1 MKKSIIKICL
11 ISYFL
16 ISPIKVKADFGDADF
31 PIDLFKN
38 SPKSYHDAWCR
49 KIKNECRIRFQG
61 KAMWVE
67 GKGGIQLSQ
76 YVGYRY
82 AFEGNLIWGG
92 DENGEFYNYI
102 TYISKTGIKKE
113 ALFLFAKRE
122 AQANFTKAFIR
133 WKSQNP
139 SPVPNYK
146 FPNSQGP
153 QDTQGRDKNLNPYN
167 NEPILDFMK
176 KTTSESKG
184 KIGNINCDSPVWKN
198 KPRCN

>member
-49 KIKNECRIRFQG
+49 KIKNDCRIRFQG

-102 TYISKTGIKKE
+102 TYISKTGIKKKLYFYLRKE
-113 ALFLFAKRE
+113 RLKQILLKLSLDGKVK
-122 AQANFTKAFIR
+122 TLVL
-133 WKSQNP
+133 
-139 SPVPNYK
+139 SP
-146 FPNSQGP
+146 
-153 QDTQGRDKNLNPYN
+153 
-167 NEPILDFMK
+167 
-176 KTTSESKG
+176 TTSFLTAKVPRIHKDEI
-184 KIGNINCDSPVWKN
+184 KI
-198 KPRCN
+198 